1 VAVSGDTYRGIQK
14 VLWITLVLN
23 LLAMAA
29 KLAVGYWTRSLSLMA
44 DGFDTLFDSASNVIG
59 LIGIAFAFRP
69 ADAKHPYGHRKAE
82 TLTALIIAGLLFLT
96 TWELAK
102 SAVQRLLNPSLIHAE
117 VTIYSFAA
125 LLFSMLIQTFV
136 MVYELR
142 EGRRLKSDLL
152 RADALHTRADLFIS
166 LSVIVGLVVV
176 RLGFPL
182 ADPIL
187 AAVIAALI
195 AKIGVDI
202 IRESVPFLLDEA
214 AIASDEITQLALAVP
229 GVMECHRVRS
239 RGREGEVFVDLHIH
253 VDPQLSTAEA
263 HAIAH
268 RVQQRLAERDPGLVD
283 VTIHVEPV
291 AAPPHMRRIS
301 PPQAE
306 AGVRSRIRELARQS
320 GAQVH
325 NIWTYEIEGDYYAEV
340 HLELPGELALLQ
352 AHGLATAFER
362 RAQEAIPLLREL
374 ITHIEPLGRTMSGEH
389 GAEEEAW
396 VRQTVEA
403 VVKQSA
409 GDGKGHDISLRR
421 LGGGWSLSMHL
432 DLPPGLKL
440 AEAHRVTTR
449 IESELRTRIPHLE
462 QVTVHTEP
470 AER

>member
-1 VAVSGDTYRGIQK
+1 MVSETYRGIQR

-29 KLAVGYWTRSLSLMA
+29 KLAVGYWTKSLSLMA

-69 ADAKHPYGHRKAE
+69 ADAQHPYGHRKAE

-102 SAVQRLLNPSLIHAE
+102 SAVQRLLHPALIRAE
-117 VTIYSFAA
+117 ANIYSFAA

-142 EGRRLKSDLL
+142 EGKRLKSDLL
-152 RADALHTRADLFIS
+152 RADALHTRADIFIS
-166 LSVIVGLVVV
+166 LSVVVGLVVV

-187 AAVIAALI
+187 AAVIAVLI

-214 AIASDEITQLALAVP
+214 AIASDEITQVALAVP
-229 GVMECHRVRS
+229 GVIECHRVRS
-239 RGREGEVFVDLHIH
+239 RGREGEVFVDLHIQ
-253 VDPQLSTAEA
+253 VDPQLSTEEA

-283 VTIHVEPV
+283 ATIHVEPV
-291 AAPPHMRRIS
+291 TVPPHMRRGS

-306 AGVRSRIRELARQS
+306 PRVRNRIRELARQS
-320 GAQVH
+320 GVQVH
-325 NIWTYEIEGDYYAEV
+325 NIWTHEIEGEYYAEV
-340 HLELPGELALLQ
+340 HLELPGELALHQ

-362 RAQEAIPLLREL
+362 RAQEAIPRLREL
-374 ITHIEPLGRTMSGEH
+374 NTHIEPLGRPLSAEH
-389 GAEEEAW
+389 SAEEEAR

-403 VVKQSA
+403 VVVQIA
-409 GDGKGHDISLRR
+409 GDGKGHNISLRR
-421 LGGGWSLSMHL
+421 LGGGWYLSMHL
-432 DLPPGLKL
+432 DLLPALNL

-449 IESELRTRIPHLE
+449 IESELRARIPHLE